1 MGSVA
6 PGKEKAENV
15 EQRARK
21 GEKQEIVKNF
31 VRKRRAVLKKE
42 RRDIDM
48 GKLLWEDRPDT
59 APEREYTNP
68 VCCLFYSSQRER
80 NSLLC

>member
-1 MGSVA
+1 
-6 PGKEKAENV
+6 
-15 EQRARK
+15 
-21 GEKQEIVKNF
+21 
-31 VRKRRAVLKKE
+31 
-42 RRDIDM
+42 M